1 MKNKKL
7 IEDKNGLLTVNIPPS
22 KRELN
27 NFYKNIYF
35 QEIPSKS
42 FKKKYSQDEIKFN
55 ELNFKLANLFFKKN
69 HKSILDVGCGEG
81 YLLKFFNRRNYKC
94 YGVDYSTYGIKN
106 QNPKLLKKI
115 EFMNCDVI
123 EDDYFMN
130 KQFDI
135 IFLMNIAEHV
145 PNFKFLIKKIYK
157 KLKKN
162 GLLFI
167 RVPNEYDIIH
177 NKFLKNNNL
186 KKEQLEIFSPKHHLN
201 YFNKTSLE
209 KSLINNVNVK
219 LITMYSDFPIEM
231 FILNK
236 FTNFYKNKAFGK
248 HAQDLRVKVTN
259 LIQEKKQLSKILEYY
274 QLSLQLGLGR
284 SITAVFKK

>member
-1 MKNKKL
+1 MKVDELVILVGGKGTRLGKITKRIPKPL
-7 IEDKNGLLTVNIPPS
+7 IKIGNRTFLDQLLS
-22 KRELN
+22 KIIRYN
-27 NFYKNIYF
+27 
-35 QEIPSKS
+35 
-42 FKKKYSQDEIKFN
+42 FKKIYLLCSYQKRK
-55 ELNFKLANLFFKKN
+55 FFKKY

-81 YLLKFFNRRNYKC
+81 YLLKFFDKLNYKC
-94 YGVDYSTYGIKN
+94 HGVDYSTYGIKN

-115 EFMNCDVI
+115 EFINCDVV
-123 EDDYFMN
+123 EDNYFMN

-145 PNFKFLIKKIYK
+145 PNFTFFIKKIYK

-167 RVPNEYDIIH
+167 KIPNEYDIIH

-186 KKEQLEIFSPKHHLN
+186 KKEQLGIFSPKHHLN

-209 KSLINNVNVK
+209 KSLINNVNVN

-236 FTNFYKNKAFGK
+236 FTNFYKNKTFGK
-248 HAQDLRVKVTN
+248 HAHDLRVKITN
-259 LIQEKKQLSKILEYY
+259 LIQERNQLTKILDYY